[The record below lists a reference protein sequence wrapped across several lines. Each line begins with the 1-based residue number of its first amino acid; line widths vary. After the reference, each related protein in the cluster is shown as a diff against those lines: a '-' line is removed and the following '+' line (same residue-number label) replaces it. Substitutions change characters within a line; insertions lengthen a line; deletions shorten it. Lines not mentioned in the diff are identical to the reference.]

1 MEAANTLMDVVI
13 LVLLVAAIAM
23 GAALM
28 MQITK
33 LRRERFRFDQMTQ
46 ALNGQLA
53 IFQAALESGK
63 LDMETKITRMN
74 TAIERAQKLSDELHV
89 LADGRAQAPLQQQ
102 APKKE
107 TERPAVMRR
116 TPPQPSVFV
125 PEPEEAREE
134 RPMFSIIDPEF
145 MIGVKEDDKPAI
157 EGFDDLSP
165 SDREELS
172 QLATPAEKHLM
183 AALKRAGKR

>member
-1 MEAANTLMDVVI
+1 MMEAANTLMDVVI
-13 LVLLVAAIAM
+13 LVLLVAAITM
-23 GAALM
+23 GGALM
-28 MQITK
+28 LQITK
-33 LRRERFRFDQMTQ
+33 LRKERFRFDQMTQ

-74 TAIERAQKLSDELHV
+74 TAIERAQKLADELHV
-89 LADGRAQAPLQQQ
+89 LADGRAQAPLQQ
-102 APKKE
+102 PKKE
-107 TERPAVMRR
+107 TERPAAMRR
-116 TPPQPSVFV
+116 AAPPPPLFTADI
-125 PEPEEAREE
+125 PYEPREE